1 MNSLKLLLYLLFP
14 LFIVSC
20 NDGAAAVSPY
30 PAISF
35 IQKTGILC
43 TGRAS
48 AVAFAVDGKG
58 YVTLGR
64 DANPADSLKDCW
76 QYDPTLN
83 SWTKKATF
91 PGIARVKAVAVVVN
105 NKAYVGLGYKPHAST
120 YVNGNYKDFW
130 MYDPVTDTWTQKAS
144 FPSTATDAC
153 VSFVFDN
160 CIYVG
165 EGFNDTGFT
174 NEFWKYNPQ
183 QDAWTQLKDFP
194 DYSRAG
200 AVLCTDGTRVFF
212 GTGFRSWNF
221 NDWWEYFPKTDSWE
235 KRKPMPDNGR
245 VNAVSLSIADRFFVL
260 TGRHFGGDLTGGCV
274 KSDIMEYDAIRN
286 VWYKRGN
293 IPGGGRENA
302 IAFTIN
308 GKGYIG
314 FGEDDKGVLND
325 FWSFEP

>member
-1 MNSLKLLLYLLFP
+1 MNISKLFLYFFSPILF
-14 LFIVSC
+14 LSC
-20 NDGAAAVSPY
+20 SDGAADSPY

-35 IQKTGILC
+35 EEKASMPGA
-43 TGRAS
+43 GRAS

-64 DANPADSLKDCW
+64 NANPADSLKDCW
-76 QYDPTLN
+76 QYDPAAD
-83 SWTKKATF
+83 SWMLKTTF
-91 PGIARVKAVAVVVN
+91 PGRARVKATAAVLN
-105 NKAYVGLGYKPHAST
+105 GKAYVGLGYRPHVGT
-120 YVNGNYKDFW
+120 YGNANYKDWW
-130 MYDPVTDTWTQKAS
+130 MYDPALNTWTQKAD
-144 FPSTATDAC
+144 FPSLATDAC
-153 VSFVFDN
+153 VSFVLDN

-174 NEFWKYNPQ
+174 NEFWKYDTQ
-183 QDAWTQLKDFP
+183 QDVWTQLKDFP

-200 AVLCTDGTRVFF
+200 SVLCTDGTRVFF

-221 NDWWEYFPKTDSWE
+221 NDWWEYLPKTDSWE
-235 KRKPMPDNGR
+235 KRKSMPDNGR
-245 VNAVSLSIADRFFVL
+245 VNGVSFSIADRFFVS
-260 TGRHFGGDLTGGCV
+260 TGRHFAGSLTGGRV
-274 KSDIMEYDAIRN
+274 LSDILEYDAVQN

-302 IAFTIN
+302 VSFVIN

-314 FGEDDKGVLND
+314 QGENDIAILND

>member
-1 MNSLKLLLYLLFP
+1 MNSPKLFLYFLSSILLL
-14 LFIVSC
+14 SC
-20 NDGAAAVSPY
+20 NEGGADSPY
-30 PAISF
+30 PTISF
-35 IQKTGILC
+35 EKKASMPGA
-43 TGRAS
+43 GRAS
-48 AVAFAVDGKG
+48 AVTFVIDGKG

-64 DANPADSLKDCW
+64 NGNATDSLKECW
-76 QYDPTLN
+76 QYDPAAD
-83 SWTKKATF
+83 SWTQKTTF
-91 PGIARVKAVAVVVN
+91 PGRARVKATAAVMAG
-105 NKAYVGLGYKPHAST
+105 KAYVGLGYRPYVST

-130 MYDPVTDTWTQKAS
+130 MYDPALNTWTQKAD
-144 FPSTATDAC
+144 FPSLATDAC
-153 VSFVFDN
+153 VSFVMDN

-174 NEFWKYNPQ
+174 NEFWKYDPQ

-194 DYSRAG
+194 DYARAG

-212 GTGFRSWNF
+212 GTGFRWNF
-221 NDWWEYFPKTDSWE
+221 NDWWEYFPKTDRWE
-235 KRKPMPDNGR
+235 KRKSMPDNGR
-245 VNAVSLSIADRFFVL
+245 VNAVSLSVAGRFFVS
-260 TGRHFGGDLTGGCV
+260 TGRHFAGDLTGGRV
-274 KSDIMEYDAIRN
+274 LSDILEYDAIRN

-293 IPGGGRENA
+293 IAGGGRENA